1 MPPKKKPKRNI
12 SGLLNQRTT
21 TPAIDVSHEEAAPS
35 KSSSAQ
41 PDGPN
46 LNIEDKND
54 EPDEEW
60 VPNIKFDS
68 NKVKWN
74 DELSSDDD
82 IESDNEEDFLDKTE
96 EKRPGVNP
104 RRYRNNGL
112 CELNPIEMV
121 SYSFIH

>member
-21 TPAIDVSHEEAAPS
+21 TPAIVDVSHEEAAPS
-35 KSSSAQ
+35 KSSSVQ

-82 IESDNEEDFLDKTE
+82 IESDNEEDFLDK
-96 EKRPGVNP
+96 RGQV
-104 RRYRNNGL
+104 
-112 CELNPIEMV
+112 
-121 SYSFIH
+121 